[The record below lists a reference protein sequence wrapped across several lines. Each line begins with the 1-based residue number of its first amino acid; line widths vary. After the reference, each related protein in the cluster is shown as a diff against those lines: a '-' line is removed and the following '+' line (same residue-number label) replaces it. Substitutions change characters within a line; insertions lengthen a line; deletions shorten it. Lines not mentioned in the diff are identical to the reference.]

1 MIVMLKTILYIY
13 PAANS
18 LMTTAY
24 IGTSL
29 SVTMN
34 LIGNVFD
41 KGGFKE
47 VIERKNI
54 SKKLWLNQ
62 SSTINNT
69 KPFERNINLYSLFS
83 SP

>member
-18 LMTTAY
+18 LMTTVY

-41 KGGFKE
+41 RGVFKE

-54 SKKLWLNQ
+54 SKKL
-62 SSTINNT
+62 
-69 KPFERNINLYSLFS
+69 
-83 SP
+83 

>member
-18 LMTTAY
+18 LMTTVY

-41 KGGFKE
+41 RGVFKE
-47 VIERKNI
+47 VIERKYI
-54 SKKLWLNQ
+54 SKKL
-62 SSTINNT
+62 
-69 KPFERNINLYSLFS
+69 
-83 SP
+83 